1 MHDLYSR
8 HSDDVLKVIETHV
21 ARHGRELLRGEVP
34 SGTLLSMCF
43 SRNAIE
49 PPSVSDYDAQAK
61 TFLDRL
67 AAPVCD
73 FAVDADAKAIRFRGD
88 FSITGSNFKLVETL
102 LPNHRAGKA
111 TAEASVAFMRPHDL
125 ADRLR
130 IDEASLRQQLTRLR
144 KHVADGLPSIRASC
158 SARTTSSR
166 NRERAGYRLSP
177 ALREVAL
184 ADLRSSLERMSQD

>member
-1 MHDLYSR
+1 
-8 HSDDVLKVIETHV
+8 
-21 ARHGRELLRGEVP
+21 
-34 SGTLLSMCF
+34 MCF

-144 KHVADGLPSIRASC
+144 KHVADRLAVDQGIVLGTNDFIE
-158 SARTTSSR
+158 